1 MKTYLILA
9 LTATLIFPTPSQ
21 SDTNHFGAGGIFE
34 LDLGDSEIPMTPK
47 QEREQKLLEK
57 QLKKEEKQ
65 LISELIK
72 LLPNVFH
79 TPQDYGLKLPARGI
93 KLL

>member
-1 MKTYLILA
+1 
-9 LTATLIFPTPSQ
+9 
-21 SDTNHFGAGGIFE
+21 
-34 LDLGDSEIPMTPK
+34 MTPK

>member
-1 MKTYLILA
+1 
-9 LTATLIFPTPSQ
+9 
-21 SDTNHFGAGGIFE
+21 
-34 LDLGDSEIPMTPK
+34 MTPK

-72 LLPNVFH
+72 LLPNSFH
-79 TPQDYGLKLPARGI
+79 IPQNYGLKNSL
-93 KLL
+93 